1 MLALDDVCEDD
12 GMPIRV
18 LLVDDEPDMRMLVRL
33 MLERP
38 GDIDVVGEAASGEE
52 AVSQTEALAPDCLLL
67 DYMMPGSIDGIET
80 TRRIRSGGRPHNG
93 DDRDGNRGPGIVMFT
108 AYSTAELRDLALGV
122 GVDRVLSKDDFS
134 QVPTALREVAPGAGD

>member
-1 MLALDDVCEDD
+1 
-12 GMPIRV
+12 MPIRV

-33 MLERP
+33 MLERQK
-38 GDIDVVGEAASGEE
+38 DIDVVGEAASGEE
-52 AVSQTEALAPDCLLL
+52 AVTQAKALAPDCLLL

-80 TRRIRSGGRPHNG
+80 TRRIREGANG
-93 DDRDGNRGPGIVMFT
+93 EPRPGIVMFT
-108 AYSTAELRDLALGV
+108 AYSTSELRDLALGV